1 MTEQRIS
8 TVRLSSSPD
17 WDRLRSEL
25 RERLAAADYVPEQ
38 LGLVRVDERTA
49 VLLVRSADAE
59 ALGRCWAAV
68 VEPWLRAEGLVED
81 GAGQQGELVVDH
93 RVEREDAARS
103 VAAAG
108 VGRLEHFVRGVVES
122 RTVWGLYAQTWA
134 RSTGLADDSEHAQV
148 EALPFWSHSDS
159 AARCVRGPWASYA
172 PRAIELE
179 AFVEQWLVGMVED
192 GIVAVIAP
200 SPTSPG
206 LVLPA
211 AELAEALRRA
221 TDGQ

>member
-8 TVRLSSSPD
+8 TVRLPASPD
-17 WDRLRSEL
+17 WDRLRSGL
-25 RERLAAADYVPEQ
+25 HQRLGAAGHVPEQ

-59 ALGRCWAAV
+59 SLGRCWAAV
-68 VEPWLRAEGLVED
+68 VEPWLCAEGLAED
-81 GAGQQGELVVDH
+81 GVGHQGELVLDH
-93 RVEREDAARS
+93 RAQRVEAARS
-103 VAAAG
+103 VAPVG
-108 VGRLEHFVRGVVES
+108 VGLLEHFVRGVVES
-122 RTVWGLYAQTWA
+122 GMVWGLYAQTWA
-134 RSTGLADDSEHAQV
+134 RSPGLADDSEHAQV
-148 EALPFWSHSDS
+148 EALPFWAHSDS

-172 PRAIELE
+172 PRAIELD

-211 AELAEALRRA
+211 AELAEALRRVA
-221 TDGQ
+221 DAP